1 MATGIASHV
10 WLDADGVAWID
21 DTNIKVIEVALEK
34 IAHGSSPE
42 EIYDQHRGHLSLA
55 QIHAA
60 LTFYFDHQAEMDA
73 EIDRQLREF
82 FQRDFDHLDVGVINP
97 RDSSGIQPDV
107 TGYCSCHECS
117 PWFRVC
123 VWTLYLTS

>member
-21 DTNIKVIEVALEK
+21 DTNIKVIEVALER

-55 QIHAA
+55 QVHAA

-73 EIDRQLREF
+73 EIDRQVREF
-82 FQRDFDHLDVGVINP
+82 DALRGVTLNSPGRQRL
-97 RDSSGIQPDV
+97 RAQEKLR
-107 TGYCSCHECS
+107 TG
-117 PWFRVC
+117 
-123 VWTLYLTS
+123 

>member
-1 MATGIASHV
+1 MATGIDTHV

-34 IAHGSSPE
+34 LAHGSSPE
-42 EIYDQHRGHLSLA
+42 EIYDQHRRHLSLA

-60 LTFYFDHQAEMDA
+60 LAFYFDHQAEMDA

-82 FQRDFDHLDVGVINP
+82 DGLRTATLNSPGRQRLRALGKLP
-97 RDSSGIQPDV
+97 
-107 TGYCSCHECS
+107 
-117 PWFRVC
+117 
-123 VWTLYLTS
+123 